1 MSESSWL
8 WTTDGTGDGTDSG
21 YTQANLNQI
30 YRMMF
35 VGTAADEGV
44 LKNYL
49 NALAV
54 TNSTGRTMS
63 VNTGGALVY
72 GFPYY
77 NSAAATV
84 DLAHPVVGTTGYRIV
99 LRASWAAQTVRV
111 TKIES
116 ADGTAA
122 IPAMTQVANTTWDI
136 PLAEGT
142 ITTGDVITVT
152 DDRVFLHPNIEIEA
166 AMIATGTRTLW
177 VPCIGG
183 WNVTDNAELDRTDSE
198 EFGELMVNG
207 KTVECYGSFMVPSD
221 YVSTGI
227 VIPVLFNGGAGA
239 VNGYASQTL
248 QYAATGEVP
257 QAAVTTAATTQAV
270 TGGHI
275 TKWTS
280 IQTAFGAIAA
290 GDHVAITFERQ
301 GGHGS
306 DTINADCQ
314 MMGWEIQYLGRISS

>member
-1 MSESSWL
+1 MAEASYL
-8 WTTDGTGDGTDSG
+8 WTTDGTGDGPDPG

-49 NALAV
+49 NELAV

-77 NSAAATV
+77 NSSAATV
-84 DLAHPVVGTTGYRIV
+84 DLTHPTIGTTGYRIV

-122 IPAMTQVANTTWDI
+122 IPAMTQSAGETWDI

-152 DDRVFLHPNIEIEA
+152 DDRVYLHPNMEIEA
-166 AMIATGTRTLW
+166 AGIATGTRYLH
-177 VPCIGG
+177 VPCTSG
-183 WNVTDNAELDRTDSE
+183 WNVTDNAELDRTDSHPYGMIME
-198 EFGELMVNG
+198 DAHTTKCF
-207 KTVECYGSFMVPSD
+207 GSFYVPSD
-221 YVSTGI
+221 YISGGV
-227 VIPVLFNGGAGA
+227 VIPVVYNAGSGA
-239 VNGYASQTL
+239 VNLYGSQTL
-248 QYAATGEVP
+248 NFAATGQAP
-257 QAAVTTAATTQAV
+257 QTPETTAAATQAV
-270 TGGHI
+270 TGGQV
-275 TKWTS
+275 TNCTTL
-280 IQTAFGAIAA
+280 QTAFGAITT
-290 GDHVAITFERQ
+290 GDHVMITFQRINNAA
-301 GGHGS
+301 
-306 DTINADCQ
+306 DTVNADCQ
-314 MMGWEIQYLGRISS
+314 MVGWLIAYTGRVSS

>member
-1 MSESSWL
+1 M
-8 WTTDGTGDGTDSG
+8 WTTDGTGDGPDPG

-35 VGTAADEGV
+35 CGNTADEGV

-49 NALAV
+49 NELAV

-77 NSAAATV
+77 NSSAATV

-99 LRASWAAQTVRV
+99 LRAGYAAQTIRV

-122 IPAMTQVANTTWDI
+122 IPAMTQNAGVTWDL

-152 DDRVFLHPNIEIEA
+152 DDRVFLHPNMEIEA
-166 AMIATGTRTLW
+166 AMIATGTRVLW

-183 WNVTDNAELDRTDSE
+183 WNVTDNAELDRTDSHE
-198 EFGELMVNG
+198 YGELMVNG

-227 VIPVLFNGGAGA
+227 VIPVLYNAGTGA

-248 QYAATGEVP
+248 QYGATGEAP
-257 QAAVTTAATTQAV
+257 QTPEATAVATQAV

-280 IQTAFGAIAA
+280 IQTAFWSIAA
-290 GDHVAITFERQ
+290 GDHVSITFERQ

-314 MMGWEIQYLGRISS
+314 MIGWEVQYTGRVSS